1 LAILSTAWLL
11 VNDFTHISTTSII
24 LHNNYWDNMFV
35 HTSSWLNSALAG
47 GVIAT
52 FVLKY
57 LHMAKR
63 HASLATTT
71 ISLHYSWIESRV

>member
-1 LAILSTAWLL
+1 
-11 VNDFTHISTTSII
+11 
-24 LHNNYWDNMFV
+24 MFV